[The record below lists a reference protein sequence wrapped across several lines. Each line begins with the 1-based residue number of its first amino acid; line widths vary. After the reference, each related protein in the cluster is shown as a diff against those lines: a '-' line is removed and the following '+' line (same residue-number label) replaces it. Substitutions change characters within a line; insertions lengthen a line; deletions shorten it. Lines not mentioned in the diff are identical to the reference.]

1 MDLGLDA
8 ETDSTSVA
16 NSDKDVEGIDEK
28 VENLF
33 EENTEDLVSKGG
45 NSTEVD
51 NADGADNEDEDNF
64 LPELDIQVC
73 NLTQSVGNCR

>member
-51 NADGADNEDEDNF
+51 NADGWRHKRS
-64 LPELDIQVC
+64 LQLLWEL
-73 NLTQSVGNCR
+73 GRRRWR